1 MTFTLTDTF
10 NRTSVELKRE
20 KILSYMARST
30 SAFNRTS
37 VELKR
42 SGTTSSMRP
51 TQTFNRT
58 SVELKRFDSDSEA
71 CEFASLLIEPVW
83 N

>member
-1 MTFTLTDTF
+1 MMAMRSISF
-10 NRTSVELKRE
+10 NRTSVELKLFMNQRQPT
-20 KILSYMARST
+20 ADT
-30 SAFNRTS
+30 HTFNRTS

-58 SVELKRFDSDSEA
+58 SVELKLDFSVDTGGSVQI
-71 CEFASLLIEPVW
+71 F
-83 N
+83 